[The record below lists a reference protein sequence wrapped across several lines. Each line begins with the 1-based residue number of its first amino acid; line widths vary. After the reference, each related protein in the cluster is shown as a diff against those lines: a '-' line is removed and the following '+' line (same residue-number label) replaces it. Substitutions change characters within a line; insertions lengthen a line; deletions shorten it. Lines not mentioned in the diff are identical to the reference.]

1 MSDWI
6 TVAKVTEFLPGTWR
20 VIDVNDISV
29 AVFNVEDEFYAIANI
44 CTHDGGT
51 LSGGRLEGD
60 NIICPRHGA
69 RFCVRTGEVK
79 SPPAYEDVLTYPVRI
94 QNGEVQVNCS

>member
-1 MSDWI
+1 MPNWISVAQISD
-6 TVAKVTEFLPGTWR
+6 FPPGTWKT
-20 VIDVNDISV
+20 VDVDDASV
-29 AVFNVEDEFYAIANI
+29 AVFNVEGHYYAIANI
-44 CTHDGGT
+44 CTHDGGS

-79 SPPAYEDVLTYPVRI
+79 SPPAYEDVITYPVRVE
-94 QNGEVQVNCS
+94 NGEVQVSSI

>member
-6 TVAKVTEFLPGTWR
+6 TVAAISEFPPGTWR
-20 VIDVNDISV
+20 TIDFEEMSV
-29 AVFNVEDEFYAIANI
+29 AVFNVDGQYYAIANV
-44 CTHDGGT
+44 CTHDGGS

-79 SPPAYEDVLTYPVRI
+79 SPPAYEDVMTFPVRI
-94 QNGEVQVNCS
+94 EKNEVQVYSL

>member
-6 TVAKVTEFLPGTWR
+6 TVAAVSDFPPGTWKT
-20 VIDVNDISV
+20 VEIDDASI
-29 AVFNVEDEFYAIANI
+29 AVFNIEGHYYAIANV
-44 CTHDGGT
+44 CTHDGGS

-79 SPPAYEDVLTYPVRI
+79 SPPAYEDVSTFPVRVEKD
-94 QNGEVQVNCS
+94 EVQICSV

>member
-6 TVAKVTEFLPGTWR
+6 SVAAVSDFPSGTWR
-20 VIDVNDISV
+20 TVDIDDTSI
-29 AVFNVEDEFYAIANI
+29 AVFNIEGQYYAIANI
-44 CTHDGGT
+44 CTHDGGS
-51 LSGGRLEGD
+51 LSGGRLDGD

-79 SPPAYEDVLTYPVRI
+79 SPPAYEDVSTFPVRI
-94 QNGEVQVNCS
+94 EKDNVQVFF